1 MIEVAISPVHLG
13 DTDLKIC
20 LTNSGPH
27 EYLNV
32 IFVIRLPG
40 WHHAASRTGKDRP
53 HPASSRENSL
63 REAPGPRRKAR
74 TLSADEP

>member
-20 LTNSGPH
+20 LTNSGPY

-32 IFVIRLPG
+32 IFVIRLPAG
-40 WHHAASRTGKDRP
+40 IMRLRGQERIGPIRP
-53 HPASSRENSL
+53 SSRGNSL